1 VVGKTVN
8 LLVLCVFA
16 DLAAHLLAA
25 GSAFFAMLRLLRYYA
40 PYKRLLAIAVFC
52 NLMMS
57 LFMVVSI
64 PVLQPFLQILFDP
77 NAGQSVVPV
86 SSHASGFQ
94 AIEHKI
100 TSFFN
105 NLIQEH
111 GREDALLIV
120 CGFLVFTFF
129 GKNLFRYLS
138 LYFLAPVRNGIV
150 RDLRQKLVGKI
161 LDLPLSYFTEARKG
175 DLMSRI
181 SSDVQEVEWS
191 IVGVVESVA
200 REPIVILGS
209 LAFMVFV
216 SPGLLI
222 FVFGLMLFSGLI
234 IGRVG
239 RSLRRQSGEAQSR
252 LGLIGSLVEETLG
265 GLRIIKG
272 FNAEGWQLE
281 RFGQENT
288 HYARTLTGLYRRK
301 DLASPL
307 SEFLGIGAV
316 SVLLWFGAKQVFAG
330 EISAATF
337 ITFLYAFYNIIEP
350 AKALTGASYSIRKGM
365 GALER
370 VEAVL
375 HAPVLIHDDEKALAI
390 NEFKEK
396 VEFRNVHFTYQN
408 AERPA
413 LEGVNLTIPRGKI
426 IALVGASGA
435 GKSTIADL
443 LPRFYDVSGGQIL
456 VDGMDVRELRLR
468 DLRGLMGIVSQE
480 AILFNDTVRNN
491 IAFGSVAFEVRSLK
505 FDLASGE
512 RSLKFDRPNEGLVN
526 DAMANDSMTNDA
538 VIAAARAANAHDFI
552 MALPEGYDTN
562 IGDRG
567 SKLSGGQRQRLTI
580 ARALLKNPPILILDE
595 ATSALDSESEQLV
608 QAALDRLLQNRTA
621 LVIAHRLST
630 VQHADEIIVLDAGR
644 IVERGTHEGL
654 MREGKYYRKLVELQ
668 AL

>member
-1 VVGKTVN
+1 
-8 LLVLCVFA
+8 
-16 DLAAHLLAA
+16 
-25 GSAFFAMLRLLRYYA
+25 MLRLLRYYA
-40 PYKRLLAIAVFC
+40 PYRRLLAFAVLC
-52 NLMMS
+52 NLLMS
-57 LFMVVSI
+57 LFMVISI

-77 NAGQSVVPV
+77 NAGQTTQPV
-86 SSHASGFQ
+86 NSQATGFQ
-94 AIEHKI
+94 GVEQAVN
-100 TSFFN
+100 SFFS
-105 NLIQEH
+105 NLIQQH
-111 GREDALLIV
+111 GREEALLIV
-120 CGFLVFTFF
+120 CGFLVLSFF

-150 RDLRQKLVGKI
+150 RDLRQKLVGKM
-161 LDLPLSYFTEARKG
+161 LDLPLSYFSEARKG

-181 SSDVQEVEWS
+181 SADVQEVEWS
-191 IVGVVESVA
+191 IVGVVESIA

-209 LAFMVFV
+209 LAFMIFV

-234 IGRVG
+234 IGGVG

-272 FNAEGWQLE
+272 FNAEQWQAE
-281 RFGQENT
+281 RFGRENER
-288 HYARTLTGLYRRK
+288 YARTLTRLYRRK

-307 SEFLGIGAV
+307 SEFLGIAAV

-350 AKALTGASYSIRKGM
+350 AKALSGASYSIRKGM

-370 VEAVL
+370 VEEVL
-375 HAPVLIHDDEKALAI
+375 NAPLSIQDADNALSI
-390 NEFKEK
+390 SEFKDK
-396 VEFRNVHFTYQN
+396 IEFRNVSFQYQN
-408 AERPA
+408 ADRDA
-413 LEGVNLTIPRGKI
+413 LHDITLSIPRGKI
-426 IALVGASGA
+426 VALVGASGA
-435 GKSTIADL
+435 GKSTVADL
-443 LPRFYDVSGGQIL
+443 LPRFYDVSVGQIL
-456 VDGMDVRELRLR
+456 VDCTDIRQLRLR
-468 DLRGLMGIVSQE
+468 DLRSLMGIVSQE
-480 AILFNDTVRNN
+480 AILFNDTVRSN
-491 IAFGSVAFEVRSLK
+491 IAFSSSE
-505 FDLASGE
+505 AS
-512 RSLKFDRPNEGLVN
+512 
-526 DAMANDSMTNDA
+526 DAA
-538 VIAAARAANAHDFI
+538 VEAAARAANAHDFI
-552 MALPEGYDTN
+552 TALPEGYDTN

-608 QAALDRLLQNRTA
+608 QAALDTLLKNRTA

-654 MREGKYYRKLVELQ
+654 MREGKYYRRLVELQ

>member
-1 VVGKTVN
+1 
-8 LLVLCVFA
+8 
-16 DLAAHLLAA
+16 
-25 GSAFFAMLRLLRYYA
+25 MLRLLQYYK
-40 PYKRLLAIAVFC
+40 PYKNLLILALAS
-52 NLMMS
+52 NLLMS

-64 PVLQPFLQILFDP
+64 PVLQPFLQILFS
-77 NAGQSVVPV
+77 AGDGTAPGITLRAPGAQD
-86 SSHASGFQ
+86 SGFQ
-94 AIEHKI
+94 AIENRVNA
-100 TSFFN
+100 FFSQ
-105 NLIQEH
+105 LIQDH
-111 GREDALLIV
+111 GREEALLIV

-150 RDLRQKLVGKI
+150 RDLRNKLVGKM
-161 LDLPLSYFTEARKG
+161 LALPLSYFSEERKG

-181 SSDVQEVEWS
+181 SADVQEIEWS

-209 LAFMVFV
+209 LAFMIVV
-216 SPGLLI
+216 SPQLLI

-234 IGRVG
+234 IGGVG
-239 RSLRRQSGEAQSR
+239 RSLRKQSGEAQSR

-272 FNAEGWQLE
+272 FNAEQWQMQ
-281 RFGQENT
+281 RFGTENQR
-288 HYARTLTGLYRRK
+288 YARTLTRLYRRK

-316 SVLLWFGAKQVFAG
+316 AVLLWFGAKQVFAG

-350 AKALTGASYSIRKGM
+350 AKQLSGASYSIRKGM

-375 HAPVLIHDDEKALAI
+375 DAPLGIHDAEQATDVLAFQD
-390 NEFKEK
+390 NVAFKN
-396 VEFRNVHFTYQN
+396 VSFRYQN
-408 AERPA
+408 SDRPA
-413 LEGVNLTIPRGKI
+413 LANIDLTIPHGKI
-426 IALVGASGA
+426 VALVGASGA
-435 GKSTIADL
+435 GKSTVADL
-443 LPRFYDVSGGQIL
+443 LPRFYDVQEGQIL
-456 VDGMDVRELRLR
+456 LDGVDIRQLRLR
-468 DLRGLMGIVSQE
+468 SLRALMGIVSQE
-480 AILFNDTVRNN
+480 AILFNDSVRNN
-491 IAFGSVAFEVRSLK
+491 IAFGLESATDE
-505 FDLASGE
+505 AI
-512 RSLKFDRPNEGLVN
+512 
-526 DAMANDSMTNDA
+526 M
-538 VIAAARAANAHDFI
+538 AAAKAANAHDFI
-552 MALPEGYDTN
+552 VEMPEGYHTN

-595 ATSALDSESEQLV
+595 ATSALDSESEKLV
-608 QAALDRLLQNRTA
+608 QAALDRLLRNRTA

-630 VQHADEIIVLDAGR
+630 VQYADEIIVLDAGR

-654 MREGKYYRKLVELQ
+654 LRKNGVYRKLVELQ

>member
-1 VVGKTVN
+1 
-8 LLVLCVFA
+8 
-16 DLAAHLLAA
+16 
-25 GSAFFAMLRLLRYYA
+25 MLRLLRYYA
-40 PYKRLLAIAVFC
+40 PYKKYLALAVLC
-52 NLMMS
+52 NLLMS

-64 PVLQPFLQILFDP
+64 PVLQPFLQILFNPEAISSQARGSDGVTSNHP
-77 NAGQSVVPV
+77 VTGQADGVQALEQKLNGFFAGL
-86 SSHASGFQ
+86 
-94 AIEHKI
+94 IEQHG
-100 TSFFN
+100 
-105 NLIQEH
+105 QEK
-111 GREDALLIV
+111 ALLIV
-120 CGFLVFTFF
+120 CAFLVFTFF

-150 RDLRQKLVGKI
+150 RDFRKKLVNKI
-161 LDLPLSYFTEARKG
+161 LELPLPYFSEERKG

-181 SSDVQEVEWS
+181 SADVQEIEWS

-216 SPGLLI
+216 SPGLLA
-222 FVFGLMLFSGLI
+222 FVFGLMLFSALI
-234 IGRVG
+234 IGGLG
-239 RSLRRQSGEAQSR
+239 RSLRRQSGEAQSL

-272 FNAEGWQLE
+272 FNAERWQLE
-281 RFGQENT
+281 RFGRENDR
-288 HYARTLTGLYRRK
+288 YARTMTRLYRRK

-307 SEFLGIGAV
+307 SEFLGIAV
-316 SVLLWFGAKQVFAG
+316 VAVLLWFGALQVFSG

-350 AKALTGASYSIRKGM
+350 AKQLSSASYSIRKGM

-370 VEAVL
+370 VESVL
-375 HAPVLIHDDEKALAI
+375 HAPVSIRDAEDAGEIHAFTDRI
-390 NEFKEK
+390 
-396 VEFRNVHFTYQN
+396 EFRNVSFRYRN
-408 AERPA
+408 AERAA
-413 LEGVNLTIPRGKI
+413 LENIDLVIPRGKMV
-426 IALVGASGA
+426 ALVGASGA

-443 LPRFYDVSGGQIL
+443 LPRFYDVSEGQIL
-456 VDGMDVRELRLR
+456 VDGRDIRELRLH

-491 IAFGSVAFEVRSLK
+491 ILFSTETADEA
-505 FDLASGE
+505 
-512 RSLKFDRPNEGLVN
+512 
-526 DAMANDSMTNDA
+526 A
-538 VIAAARAANAHDFI
+538 VYAAAQAANAHEFI
-552 MALPEGYDTN
+552 GQLAEGYDAN

-595 ATSALDSESEQLV
+595 ATSALDSESEKLV
-608 QAALDRLLQNRTA
+608 QAALDTLLQNRTA

-630 VQHADEIIVLDAGR
+630 VQHADEIVVLDQGR
-644 IVERGTHEGL
+644 IVERGTHEDL
-654 MREGKYYRKLVELQ
+654 MKTGKFYRKLVELQ